1 MKKYWLLAVAAAIG
15 VGTAFAAQLELP
27 HQFTAG
33 TPARAAEVNA
43 NFETLTQESNA
54 QDLRVA
60 AVEQS
65 LQVASDQM
73 ICTWYNFNAAPST
86 NYFTCRRA
94 SDPTTLIR
102 STYGDVVAEGWKAIS
117 IGGDG
122 SYVLLLFELYPAT
135 DGQ

>member
-1 MKKYWLLAVAAAIG
+1 MKKYLLLAVGAVIG

-65 LQVASDQM
+65 LQVASEQM
-73 ICTWYNFNAAPST
+73 ICHWYGLQFQQQGP

-94 SDPTTLIR
+94 SDPTTLIQT
-102 STYGDVVAEGWKAIS
+102 SYADVVAEGWKAIS

-122 SYVLLLFELYPAT
+122 GNYVLLIFELYPAT
-135 DGQ
+135 